1 MKNDNVYIENIF
13 DSIQK
18 IEEFVKGASKID
30 FQNNRMMQSA
40 TILQLGLIGEE
51 ANKISAETKSKI
63 NLAWKEIIGFRN
75 MVFHE
80 YMNLELDI
88 VWDTICEDIP
98 ILKKELQKPSD
109 SAKAPPD
116 KPEENK

>member
-1 MKNDNVYIENIF
+1 MKDDKTYIKNIL

-18 IEEFVKGASKID
+18 IEEFTKEAKKENFVEN
-30 FQNNRMMQSA
+30 QMMQSA

-51 ANKISAETKSKI
+51 ANKISEETKSKI
-63 NLAWKEIIGFRN
+63 DLAWKEIAGFRN

-88 VWDTICEDIP
+88 VWDTVQEDIP
-98 ILKKELQKPSD
+98 ELK
-109 SAKAPPD
+109 AKLLEY
-116 KPEENK
+116 K